1 MGKIAGWF
9 SGAWKYVT
17 SGRLKQ
23 VLLRVDS
30 KVDAVIPVVKQIA
43 EFFPDQKNRKISQVL
58 AAYEH
63 YNLEAEDWIKAL
75 PDDGKYGPALLNL
88 ATKVAAQIPALSGTS
103 TSRIQTVIQFALE
116 LLKND

>member
-1 MGKIAGWF
+1 
-9 SGAWKYVT
+9 V
-17 SGRLKQ
+17 
-23 VLLRVDS
+23 
-30 KVDAVIPVVKQIA
+30 
-43 EFFPDQKNRKISQVL
+43 
-58 AAYEH
+58 
-63 YNLEAEDWIKAL
+63 EDWIKAL